1 MTFFSFVINFEVQ
14 IFILVTLII
23 TLGIPHGAYDYQVA
37 KRIGL
42 ANSRY
47 KVIAFYI
54 VYIGLVFFSL
64 YTWYAF
70 PFFSLLVFL
79 LLSSWHFGSD
89 WAISRGDTLVPIL
102 IGICILIFPSMIHQ
116 HQVTKV
122 FSYLVLYENAH
133 TLVIVMRQLAFI
145 LLPVGIFFCYHFLRN
160 EGMVKCFEL
169 LSIFL
174 SSIFLPPLV
183 FLIFYFCL
191 FHSIT
196 HLNFLYGW
204 LKFNNFKAF
213 FINGLPLSLISIL
226 FLSVVYLI
234 FYNSNFSQDI
244 LKSVIIL
251 VAVITIPHMILIEYA
266 RLIKTNLRDTYRDML
281 NLKTRST
288 YIDML

>member
-1 MTFFSFVINFEVQ
+1 MVKYRISLISLSALLIFLNSFSFVIKFEVQ
-14 IFILVTLII
+14 IFILVILII

-42 ANSRY
+42 VSSNY
-47 KVIAFYI
+47 KVIVFYI
-54 VYIGLVFFSL
+54 VYIGLVFLSL
-64 YTWYAF
+64 YTWYLF

-79 LLSSWHFGSD
+79 FLSSWHFGSD
-89 WAISRGDTLVPIL
+89 WAISRNDTLVPIL

-116 HQVTKV
+116 HQITKV
-122 FSYLVLYENAH
+122 FSYLVSYENAH
-133 TLVIVMRQLAFI
+133 TLVLVMRQLAFI
-145 LLPVGIFFCYHFLRN
+145 LLPAGIFFCYHLFRN
-160 EGMVKCFEL
+160 EGIVKGFEL
-169 LSIFL
+169 LSVFL

-196 HLNFLYGW
+196 HLNFLYKW
-204 LKFNNFKAF
+204 LKYNNFKVF

-234 FYNSNFSQDI
+234 FSNSNLSQDI
-244 LKSVIIL
+244 LKSAIIL

-266 RLIKTNLRDTYRDML
+266 RLIKAN
-281 NLKTRST
+281 
-288 YIDML
+288 